1 MTDIAPLIAE
11 LRKPQ
16 YAGLTDQQAADAVNS
31 KTATVRRRVPGSAI
45 RLRAMSIGMYAVVRI
60 ASEDKSLP
68 NPPRGAAINFVALA
82 DSQEMVDLDHPD
94 VQANASILRQFSL
107 ASQEQID
114 AINALAD
121 VVIPWTEANG
131 LPEIGIGLVINAR
144 REIAGVAVSAQ

>member
-1 MTDIAPLIAE
+1 MTDISPLIAE
-11 LRKPQ
+11 LQKPE
-16 YAGLTDQQAADAVNS
+16 YAGLSDQQAADTINA
-31 KTATVRRRVPGSAI
+31 KTATVRRPVPASVI
-45 RLRAMSIGMYAVVRI
+45 RLRAMSLGMYAVVRI

-82 DSQEMVDLDHPD
+82 DSQEEVDLDHPD

-114 AINALAD
+114 AISVLAD
-121 VVIPWTEANG
+121 AVIPWTEANG

-144 REIAGVAVSAQ
+144 KAIAGVAA